1 METRVYEHMWF
12 THDRPAPATSH
23 FTVYNVLSLHAIS
36 LNSNPLQVVLRA
48 PSDPGGVGMGRGWVG
63 VSLEGV
69 KRLIRAHTPGSW
81 QRVSSH
87 AGLHLDMVT

>member
-1 METRVYEHMWF
+1 METCVYEHVWF

-23 FTVYNVLSLHAIS
+23 FTVYNVLSLHA
-36 LNSNPLQVVLRA
+36 LTQLQPA
-48 PSDPGGVGMGRGWVG
+48 AGGFKGPICPRGVG

-69 KRLIRAHTPGSW
+69 KRLIRAHTPGGW